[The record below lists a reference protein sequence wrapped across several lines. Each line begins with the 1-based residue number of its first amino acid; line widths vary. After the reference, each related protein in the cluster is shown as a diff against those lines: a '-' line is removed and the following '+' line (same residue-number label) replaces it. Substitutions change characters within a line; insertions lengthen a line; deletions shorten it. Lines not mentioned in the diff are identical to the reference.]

1 MTGPDYDHFCRL
13 VLTRSGLVLNEGKAY
28 LVQSRLEPIA
38 RSIGVAGT
46 VELLALLRAG
56 PPHGLEQRCVDA
68 MATHESMFFRDTTPF
83 EQMATVVLPQLA
95 RTRSPGQPLRIWC
108 AACSSGQEPYSLA
121 IIIQE
126 LSGLLAGRRVEI
138 VGTDMS
144 DAILNKARSG
154 MYSDFEVRRGLSPER
169 LNRWFQR
176 SGDGWQANGQ
186 LRGMIFFQKHN
197 LLDGVGGLGP
207 FDIVL
212 CRNVLI
218 YFDPAGKTRVLE
230 QIARAIWP
238 DGALFLGS
246 AETVIGLTDS
256 FTAPTG
262 RGGYYRP
269 QPVSGQPS
277 LKSA

>member
-1 MTGPDYDHFCRL
+1 MTDPDYDHFCRI
-13 VLTRSGLVLNEGKAY
+13 VLARSGLVLNDGKAY

-38 RSIGVAGT
+38 KSMGIAGT
-46 VELLALLRAG
+46 AGLLALLRAG
-56 PPHGLEQRCVDA
+56 PPPGLEQRCVDA

-83 EQMATVVLPQLA
+83 EQIATVVLPELA
-95 RTRSPGQPLRIWC
+95 RSRPAGQALRIWC

-126 LSGLLAGRRVEI
+126 LSGLLGGRRVEI
-138 VGTDMS
+138 IGTDMS

-154 MYSDFEVRRGLSPER
+154 LYSDFEVRRGLTPER
-169 LNRWFQR
+169 LSRWFQR
-176 SGDGWQANGQ
+176 SGDSWQASAQ
-186 LRGMIFFQKHN
+186 LKGMITFQKHN
-197 LLDGVGGLGP
+197 LLDGVGAMGP

-218 YFDPAGKTRVLE
+218 YFDPAGKARVLE
-230 QIARAIWP
+230 QIARAIAP
-238 DGALFLGS
+238 DGAHFLGS
-246 AETVIGLTDS
+246 AETVIGLS
-256 FTAPTG
+256 NAFTAPTG

-269 QPVSGQPS
+269 NAMVPQAG

>member
-1 MTGPDYDHFCRL
+1 MTGPDFDHFCRL
-13 VLTRSGLVLNEGKAY
+13 VLTRSGLVLNESKAY

-38 RSIGVAGT
+38 KAAGLAGT
-46 VELLALLRAG
+46 AEVLAQLRAG
-56 PPHGLEQRCVDA
+56 ADSGLEQRCIDA

-83 EQMATVVLPQLA
+83 EQIATVVLPELA
-95 RTRSPGQPLRIWC
+95 RNRAPGQPLRIWC

-121 IIIQE
+121 IVIHE
-126 LSGLLAGRRVEI
+126 LSGVLGGRRVEI

-154 MYSDFEVRRGLSPER
+154 IYSDFEVRRGLSPER
-169 LNRWFQR
+169 LNRWFQPDA
-176 SGDGWQANGQ
+176 GGWRTTGA
-186 LRGMIFFQKHN
+186 LKGMVFFQKHN
-197 LLDGVGGLGP
+197 LLDGVAGLGQ
-207 FDIVL
+207 FDIIL

-230 QIARAIWP
+230 QIARAIRP

-246 AETVIGLTDS
+246 AETVIGLTDA

-262 RGGYYRP
+262 RGGFYKP
-269 QPVSGQPS
+269 QAGAAQAR